1 MLFLDTSA
9 WIEYFIGSTKGLKI
23 KDILESEEEI
33 ATPIIVLIELS
44 CKAHKENTDFKIQMN
59 FIKQNSAVLNLNEEI
74 LSNVGEVYVEMKR
87 KSKKTSLA
95 DAIIASMAKI
105 QNAVLITC
113 DSDFKDLQNV
123 KIIY

>member
-1 MLFLDTSA
+1 MIFFDTSA
-9 WIEYFIGSTKGLKI
+9 WIEYFIGSPKGLKI
-23 KDILESEEEI
+23 KNILESEEDI
-33 ATPIIVLIELS
+33 ATPLIVLIELS
-44 CKAHKENTDFKIQMN
+44 CKAHKENTDFKIQMD
-59 FIKQNSAVLNLNEEI
+59 FIKQTSTILNLNEGI
-74 LSNVGEVYVEMKR
+74 VPSIGKVYVEMKG

-95 DAIIASMAKI
+95 DAIIASMAKV